1 MNSMTHHHENKIYAD
16 SLSKATIASHQLPKP
31 LNWKIL
37 IQPAE
42 IATETKGGII
52 LPEMAKDNQQILT
65 AHGYVVAIGELAYR
79 DRDTGAKWRQE
90 TTPKVGDFVTFG
102 KYAGQKIVVNNVRF
116 ILLNDDEITSILP
129 EGVKVTA
136 YI

>member
-1 MNSMTHHHENKIYAD
+1 MSHQHGDKIYAD

-37 IQPAE
+37 IQPAD
-42 IATETKGGII
+42 ISTQTKSGII
-52 LPEMAKDNQQILT
+52 LPESAKDNQQILT
-65 AHGYVVAIGELAYR
+65 AHGHGVARGELAYR
-79 DRDTGAKWRQE
+79 DRDTGERWKQQ
-90 TTPKVGDFVTFG
+90 TTPQVGDFVTYG

-129 EGVKVTA
+129 DGVQITA

>member
-1 MNSMTHHHENKIYAD
+1 MTHQHGDKIYAD

-37 IQPAE
+37 IQPAGALQ
-42 IATETKGGII
+42 ISKGGII
-52 LPEMAKDNQQILT
+52 LPETAKDNQQILT
-65 AHGYVVAIGELAYR
+65 AHGTVVAIGELAYR

-90 TTPKVGDFVTFG
+90 TTPKIGDFVTFG

>member
-1 MNSMTHHHENKIYAD
+1 MNSVTHQHGDKIYAD
-16 SLSKATIASHQLPKP
+16 SLSKATIASHKLPKP

-42 IATETKGGII
+42 ISTETKGGII
-52 LPEMAKDNQQILT
+52 LPETAKDNQQILT
-65 AHGYVVAIGELAYR
+65 AHGHVVAIGELAYR

>member
-1 MNSMTHHHENKIYAD
+1 MQIVCLRQQS
-16 SLSKATIASHQLPKP
+16 KP

-42 IATETKGGII
+42 IATQTKSGII
-52 LPEMAKDNQQILT
+52 LPESAKDNQQILT
-65 AHGYVVAIGELAYR
+65 AHGTVVARGELAYR
-79 DRDTGAKWRQE
+79 DRDTGERWKQQ
-90 TTPKVGDFVTFG
+90 TTPQVGDFVTYG

-116 ILLNDDEITSILP
+116 ILLNDDEITAILP
-129 EGVKVTA
+129 DGVKITA

>member
-1 MNSMTHHHENKIYAD
+1 MNSVTHQHGDKIYAD

-42 IATETKGGII
+42 IATQTKSGII
-52 LPEMAKDNQQILT
+52 LPETAKDNQQILT
-65 AHGYVVAIGELAYR
+65 AHGHVVAIGELAYR

-90 TTPKVGDFVTFG
+90 K
-102 KYAGQKIVVNNVRF
+102 N
-116 ILLNDDEITSILP
+116 
-129 EGVKVTA
+129 
-136 YI
+136 

>member
-1 MNSMTHHHENKIYAD
+1 MNNVTHQHGKIYAD

-31 LNWKIL
+31 LNWKVL

-42 IATETKGGII
+42 IATQTKSGII
-52 LPEMAKDNQQILT
+52 LPETVKDNQQILT
-65 AHGYVVAIGELAYR
+65 AHGHVVALGELAYR

-90 TTPKVGDFVTFG
+90 TTPNVGDFVTFG

>member
-1 MNSMTHHHENKIYAD
+1 VTHQHGDKIYAD

-42 IATETKGGII
+42 ISTETKGGII
-52 LPEMAKDNQQILT
+52 LPQTAKDNQQILT
-65 AHGYVVAIGELAYR
+65 AHGHVVAIGELAYR

>member
-1 MNSMTHHHENKIYAD
+1 MTHHHGDKIYAD
-16 SLSKATIASHQLPKP
+16 SLNKSTIASHQVPKP
-31 LNWKIL
+31 LNWKVL
-37 IQPAE
+37 IQPADIE
-42 IATETKGGII
+42 TQTKGGII
-52 LPEMAKDNQQILT
+52 LPEQAKDNQQILT
-65 AHGYVVAIGELAYR
+65 AHGHVVALGELCYR

-129 EGVKVTA
+129 DGVKITA